1 MYSRLWARQSVWSD
15 KSHFKLTKT
24 QYIMNEHPVPKP
36 AHRFEK
42 EIEDT
47 IYKVSFYHSATMLLR
62 ILDSKMQ

>member
-1 MYSRLWARQSVWSD
+1 MY
-15 KSHFKLTKT
+15 
-24 QYIMNEHPVPKP
+24 NEHPVPKP

-47 IYKVSFYHSATMLLR
+47 LYKVSFYHSATALLSR